1 MVEADKG
8 YDVASFVTDVHV
20 LEVTPHVA
28 QKTHGSAIDGRTTRH
43 AGYHY
48 QVSERKRKLVEQSL
62 GGFRPSAGCVN
73 SGIVASNS

>member
-28 QKTHGSAIDGRTTRH
+28 QKTHPRECDRWPHH
-43 AGYHY
+43 AAC
-48 QVSERKRKLVEQSL
+48 RL
-62 GGFRPSAGCVN
+62 
-73 SGIVASNS
+73 SGQ